1 MYGDRGQVGCRVD
14 RLSWR
19 TGSGGLE
26 DWLAEIFDRF
36 AVSPEGFSVQRG
48 GEKTPRFGGPPN
60 GRPYDQKISYT
71 CPRTIDTLVSDLA
84 GENVLEV
91 GFTVHSPDSW
101 WLWATP
107 RDRVK
112 TDWIKVTM
120 PGTRVSNWP
129 LPATL
134 RDGRDLRRVLVA
146 LAGMLGTAPP
156 DYDPGSMRARYPQPV
171 EIKRH
176 VRSDEYLLWVT
187 GWGHETLNLR
197 GETVQLVDDLV
208 RLFHPRDTTPLPLRS
223 LGDLAH
229 VYETLMVE
237 LGRGWAIRWAEP
249 LPTPGDVR
257 LPPDARLAVTRTPGA
272 EPSLQV
278 TAEELLIEADHP
290 GHSLRERIT
299 LLLCPQLYTP
309 CAPADLPAWLRSLEK
324 GVFGRSGIWTVR
336 GRGWR
341 PPRHRGAAMVAR
353 ALLEQGV
360 TGRASVGMASAE
372 FLTVQGLLLGGEP
385 VELAGRSKIKS
396 P

>member
-1 MYGDRGQVGCRVD
+1 MD
-14 RLSWR
+14 RLRWQA
-19 TGSGGLE
+19 GSGALE
-26 DWLAEIFDRF
+26 DWLAEIFHRF
-36 AVSPEGFSVQRG
+36 AVSPEGFSVRRG
-48 GEKTPRFGGPPN
+48 GRKTLRFGGPPN
-60 GRPYDQKISYT
+60 GLDYDQQISYT
-71 CPRTIDTLVSDLA
+71 SPRTIDALVSDLA
-84 GENVLEV
+84 DDDVLEV

-101 WLWATP
+101 WLWAIP

-112 TDWIKVTM
+112 TDWIKVAM
-120 PGTRVSNWP
+120 PGTRVSSWP

-146 LAGMLGTAPP
+146 LAGMLGTVPP
-156 DYDPGSMRARYPQPV
+156 GHDPAGLRARYPQPV
-171 EIKRH
+171 EIQRH
-176 VRSDEYLLWVT
+176 VRSDEYSLWVT

-197 GETVQLVDDLV
+197 GETVRRVDELV
-208 RLFHPRDTTPLPLRS
+208 RLFRPRDTTPRPPRS

-229 VYETLMVE
+229 VYDTLMVE

-249 LPTPGDVR
+249 LPAPGDVS
-257 LPPDARLAVTRTPGA
+257 LPPDARLVVTRTPGA

-278 TAEELLIEADHP
+278 TADELLIEAAHP
-290 GHSLRERIT
+290 AHSLRERIT

-336 GRGWR
+336 GRDWR
-341 PPRHRGAAMVAR
+341 PPRHRGASVVAR

-360 TGRASVGMASAE
+360 TGRASVELASAE

-385 VELAGRSKIKS
+385 VELAGRSRVRS